1 MKIIET
7 KMYAVHAEKRKDP
20 EVMAVVQEEEE
31 RTKQTDMNPKKETET
46 EKIEKKAEKPK
57 EKPKE

>member
-46 EKIEKKAEKPK
+46 EKI
-57 EKPKE
+57 